1 MELRKSLYKVDA
13 RDYAT
18 RRSLGVG
25 LSGSI
30 IQEGRKGMHQL
41 PMLAGIKGLFH
52 GFSTKKEEGNQRY
65 GLEGPGESVTQNRTA
80 FLGQVCPRAPR
91 GFFNM
96 TVEMNSL
103 RAGYEEEIRVV
114 RTKWDAGKGMIGT
127 SGISCEAMVTNSQ
140 GLFLY
145 LTVGDCLPV
154 IIFDPRRRVLA
165 LVHAGRESTLRRIP
179 EKTLRVMMRE
189 FGTDPADVIVGMGP
203 GIRSHFL
210 KRLPAGISDDTLWNI
225 HIRPNGHGTFRM
237 NLFGY
242 TEDRLIA
249 AGVPEEQIEACQYD
263 TYTCTDYFS
272 HRRSAETGEKEGR
285 HACAVG
291 MVG

>member
-1 MELRKSLYKVDA
+1 MY
-13 RDYAT
+13 
-18 RRSLGVG
+18 
-25 LSGSI
+25 
-30 IQEGRKGMHQL
+30 QL
-41 PMLAGIKGLFH
+41 PMLAGVKGLFH
-52 GFSTKKEEGNQRY
+52 GFSTKKEEGNQRH

-103 RAGYEEEIRVV
+103 KAGYEEEIRIV
-114 RTKWDAGKGMIGT
+114 RTNWDAGKGMIGT
-127 SGISCEAMVTNSQ
+127 PGIPCEAMMTDST

-154 IIFDPRRRVLA
+154 IIFDPRKRVLA
-165 LVHAGRESTLRRIP
+165 LVHAGRESTVRRIP
-179 EKTLRVMMRE
+179 EKTLRVME
-189 FGTDPADVIVGMGP
+189 EKFGTDPADVIVGMGP

-210 KRLPAGISDDTLWNI
+210 KRLPASIGNDALWNI
-225 HIRPNGHGTFRM
+225 HIRPNGHRTFLM

-242 TEDRLIA
+242 NRDRLMS
-249 AGVPEEQIEACQYD
+249 AGVPDENIDECPLD
-263 TYTCTDYFS
+263 TYAHADLFFS